1 MKAVSLRVARANQG
15 HVYAVLL
22 QRRGGTISLTR
33 KKKRAGA
40 GTDENEGALKTWRG
54 KRFFFLEMIKNE
66 RIQSRK
72 RNYPNANV
80 TTK

>member
-40 GTDENEGALKTWRG
+40 GTDENEGPSRLG
-54 KRFFFLEMIKNE
+54 EENDFFF
-66 RIQSRK
+66 
-72 RNYPNANV
+72 RND
-80 TTK
+80 KK

>member
-1 MKAVSLRVARANQG
+1 M
-15 HVYAVLL
+15 
-22 QRRGGTISLTR
+22 TI